1 MKRKIT
7 LLDLVDFRGID
18 EKDNEPIEGRWIIG
32 YFLDEKIK
40 NKALEIY
47 EEKKE
52 GNEEIQIKEFDF
64 SCSPNQKYV
73 YVLFFEYSV
82 LIDDAEQDKNIDPDD
97 QYTYYYY
104 YFEPL
109 SSYEKCLK
117 LKEKLLED
125 DKYKVKDYM
134 IYDSDDGFHIEKI
147 KINEIRRHYI

>member
-64 SCSPNQKYV
+64 SCSPNQKHV
-73 YVLFFEYSV
+73 YVLF
-82 LIDDAEQDKNIDPDD
+82 LNI
-97 QYTYYYY
+97 Q
-104 YFEPL
+104 F
-109 SSYEKCLK
+109 
-117 LKEKLLED
+117 
-125 DKYKVKDYM
+125 
-134 IYDSDDGFHIEKI
+134 
-147 KINEIRRHYI
+147 